1 LQKPEA
7 WPGLDEHNDR
17 HVSNDMV
24 WYRNVSSPNPPE
36 GKNDIGEILEH
47 VLHTIQVLGIQGA
60 IDGSLEALNGG
71 NQSSEIYKAMNE
83 AVENGIYGLEG
94 YGGSLDRDLEF
105 TSKVITKEYMYLL
118 TFAMWEYNEFWD
130 DGTLAPEWSDD
141 ALTPESVLATNP
153 LGHALFT
160 KYIAPIVSKPEKAI
174 LLDIFQD
181 NDQGAHGYVADTL
194 EKNTISIVVDEGVVS
209 DSAITVSDLVEER
222 IINGD
227 KVISHTIEYGGQDYK
242 YDDVK
247 DLVMIFLR
255 NDDFTPVFQNEIAE
269 SFPDYSEVT
278 YSEVISLVGLG
289 GVSDTILQVASTDGY
304 FVV

>member
-1 LQKPEA
+1 
-7 WPGLDEHNDR
+7 
-17 HVSNDMV
+17 
-24 WYRNVSSPNPPE
+24 
-36 GKNDIGEILEH
+36 
-47 VLHTIQVLGIQGA
+47 
-60 IDGSLEALNGG
+60 
-71 NQSSEIYKAMNE
+71 
-83 AVENGIYGLEG
+83 
-94 YGGSLDRDLEF
+94 
-105 TSKVITKEYMYLL
+105 MYLL

-130 DGTLAPEWSDD
+130 DGTLSPEWSDD

-304 FVV
+304 FLA